1 MAKQTLGSVFVGVGV
16 TLAATLAVVMGCG
29 GGSGATRPGSTGGT
43 TGTGT
48 GGTTGT
54 GGAGGA
60 TSAGTGGTSST
71 ATLNCSPGVNP
82 ASPMLTTFTSS
93 GTTPD
98 WNNVSGKWGTTGNLT
113 GSVYAYQ
120 GSKSG
125 TSAFKASVD
134 TTAGVLNIGTAAG
147 TGVTGGMIA
156 AGDYAGG
163 GLSFSQCVNT
173 TTYTG
178 VTFTLSGTAGGC
190 DVYFQA
196 QTFDEQGASNGG
208 GCPST
213 ASCYSFPQLKVVSA
227 PADPTGTA
235 ITVKFTDLM
244 GGEPDAGAAIA
255 MQLVGLQFQLQS
267 TSPVGDAAQTGCSNV
282 ELTIDNVAFTE

>member
-29 GGSGATRPGSTGGT
+29 GGSGATRPGATGGT

-48 GGTTGT
+48 GGTTTTGT
-54 GGAGGA
+54 GGAGG

-71 ATLNCSPGVNP
+71 ATLSCTPGFSPP
-82 ASPMLTTFTSS
+82 EASLTTFTSGTDWS
-93 GTTPD
+93 G
-98 WNNVSGKWGTTGNLT
+98 VSGKWGTSTNLL
-113 GSVYAYQ
+113 GSIYAYN

-125 TSAFKASVD
+125 TSTFKAAVD
-134 TTAGVLNIGTAAG
+134 TTNGVLDIGATAS

-173 TTYTG
+173 TAYSG
-178 VTFTLSGTAGGC
+178 VTFTLGGTAGGC
-190 DVYFQA
+190 DVFFQA
-196 QTFDEQGASNGG
+196 QTFEEQGASNGG
-208 GCPST
+208 GCPSGG
-213 ASCYSFPQLKVVSA
+213 SCYSFPQLKVVSG
-227 PADPTGTA
+227 PAEPTGQP
-235 ITVKFTDLM
+235 ITVHFSDLM
-244 GGEPDAGAAIA
+244 GGAPDAAAAIA

-267 TSPVGDAAQTGCSNV
+267 STPVADAAQTGCSGV
-282 ELTIDNVAFTE
+282 TLTIDNVAFVP